1 MPRTFDELAFSPSV
15 NEILEKQSERNV
27 TIFTGR
33 NNSGKSAYLKKMSLD
48 KTKLYIGVNR
58 FYSFHHLPLY
68 NHNER
73 ELDEWYN
80 NLYHNS
86 RSHYQNFEGSYFNC
100 NTALTRLS
108 DARREV
114 LFSTFRDL
122 FDLDISVESEFPD
135 NAFSNRYISVDG
147 ESLSVTSSGTRL
159 FLGILA
165 ALMDERF
172 SVVAIDEPELGLSPA
187 LQAKLAKI
195 IVDRERGEDLFPH
208 KPHFV
213 LSTHSHNFLDKQVPS
228 NNFVVS
234 RNGNL
239 ISAKTCKTF
248 SELHD
253 IQFRMLGND
262 LGNLFLPDAIILA
275 EGETD
280 RIYLNKVISLMLP
293 GRRIVIEGCGG
304 DIAARLNYWSSLL
317 GDMQTSP
324 YRNRTFI
331 VLDSVKQSGIERVCN
346 RVGIPTSS
354 MVEWSDNGIEYLY
367 PSRIISGIFKT
378 NIATTSDLHISGDRV
393 EFNGITYTKM
403 QLCNLVVNA
412 IQTDTEF
419 PDELM
424 NKLITPLKDA
434 IEDRDSG

>member
-1 MPRTFDELAFSPSV
+1 MNHYSRPNATGFCGSP
-15 NEILEKQSERNV
+15 
-27 TIFTGR
+27 
-33 NNSGKSAYLKKMSLD
+33 
-48 KTKLYIGVNR
+48 
-58 FYSFHHLPLY
+58 
-68 NHNER
+68 
-73 ELDEWYN
+73 
-80 NLYHNS
+80 
-86 RSHYQNFEGSYFNC
+86 
-100 NTALTRLS
+100 ALTRLS

-262 LGNLFLPDAIILA
+262 LGSLFLPDAIILV

-419 PDELM
+419 PDELI
-424 NKLITPLKDA
+424 NKLVTPLKDA